1 MSEAVADRADAPAI
15 FEAPERRIEG
25 ADKVTGRALYAADLR
40 RDGML
45 HAAILRS
52 PFPHARIARIDVA
65 AARALPGVRAV
76 VTGADV
82 RPARL
87 GRRIQDWPVLAWDRV
102 RFVGDRVAAVAADTR
117 EQADEALAR
126 IDLAYEELPAV
137 FDPAAA
143 LAPGAPVL
151 HPDAAEER
159 VLGGTRPAV
168 PHANA
173 QGYALHEHG
182 DVAAGFASAAR
193 IFEHVF
199 DVPRVF
205 QAFLEPRAALVWL
218 EGETVRVIT
227 TNKAPFALRDQ
238 MAATLGIPKERI
250 VLETYSIG
258 GDFGGKGLSPD
269 EHVLYFL
276 ARAAGRPV
284 RSVSRYADEMRA
296 TNTRHAARIRL
307 RTGFDAEARIVAHD
321 ARVVFDGGAYAA
333 SKPSNVLLPGEALAT
348 LVGYRVPAARVEALS
363 VYTNTVPAGH
373 MRSPGQPQNTF
384 ASESHMDL
392 IARELGIDPLDLR
405 LRNALRAGDVD
416 VHGHEWHSSA
426 IPEVL
431 ETLRR
436 ERKPGP
442 ASAGR
447 GRGIALGARPGGRGK
462 ASVGLSVT
470 PDAHVEIFTGVSDQ
484 GGGAHTMMQRVVAAE
499 LGIPVERVRVR
510 RGATDRVPF
519 DPGVGGSRVTGVV
532 GGATLTAA
540 RALRERLAEIDPSGS
555 ALARLD
561 RAASQSVSVTG
572 ETDLPAQGYS
582 SYAYAVEVDVD
593 RATGT
598 LRILDALLVA
608 DIGTVINPT
617 ALHGQL
623 VGAFAYGLGQAL
635 YEEMRVEDGVVTN
648 PNLSDYKLPTIAD
661 VPPVRVLLITGDKGA
676 GPFGA
681 KAVGEL
687 SNPGIAPAIA
697 NALHDA
703 VGARIMSLPL
713 AAEKVLAALRAGTRE
728 GQTPVKVP

>member
-1 MSEAVADRADAPAI
+1 
-15 FEAPERRIEG
+15 
-25 ADKVTGRALYAADLR
+25 
-40 RDGML
+40 ML

-52 PFPHARIARIDVA
+52 PLPHARIARIDVG
-65 AARALPGVRAV
+65 AARASPGVRAAIS
-76 VTGADV
+76 GADV

-87 GRRIQDWPVLAWDRV
+87 GRRIQDWPVLAWERV

-126 IDLAYEELPAV
+126 IDVEYEELPAV
-137 FDPAAA
+137 FDTDGA

-151 HPDAAEER
+151 HPDAAEEH
-159 VLGGTRPAV
+159 VLGGSRPAV
-168 PHANA
+168 PHPNA
-173 QGYALHEHG
+173 QGHAVHEHG
-182 DVAAGFASAAR
+182 DLAAGFAAAER
-193 IFEHVF
+193 VFEHVF

-218 EGETVRVIT
+218 EGDVVRVIT

-238 MAATLGIPKERI
+238 MAATLGVPKEKI

-276 ARAAGRPV
+276 ARASGRPV

-307 RTGFDAEARIVAHD
+307 RTGVDRDGRIVAHD

-373 MRSPGQPQNTF
+373 MRAPGQPQNTF

-392 IARELGIDPLDLR
+392 IARELGVDPLELR
-405 LRNALRAGDVD
+405 LRNAIRAGDVD
-416 VHGHEWHSSA
+416 VHGHEWHTSA

-431 ETLRR
+431 DTLRR
-436 ERKPGP
+436 ELREARP
-442 ASAGR
+442 AADR
-447 GRGIALGARPGGRGK
+447 GRGIALGARPTGRGK
-462 ASVGLSVT
+462 AAVRLTVT
-470 PDAHVEIFTGVSDQ
+470 RDASVEIFTGVSDQ

-499 LGIPVERVRVR
+499 LGIPVERVRLR
-510 RGATDRVPF
+510 RGPTDQAPY
-519 DPGVGGSRVTGVV
+519 DPGVGGSRVTPVL
-532 GGATLTAA
+532 GGAALAGA
-540 RALRERLAEIDPSGS
+540 RALGARLAQLDPSGS
-555 ALARLD
+555 ALGRLD
-561 RAASQSVSVTG
+561 RAAPEGVTVTG
-572 ETDLPAQGYS
+572 EQDIGSEGHST
-582 SYAYAVEVDVD
+582 YAYAVTVEVD
-593 RATGT
+593 RATGAP
-598 LRILDALLVA
+598 RVADVLLVA
-608 DIGTVINPT
+608 DVGTVINPV

-635 YEEMRVEDGVVTN
+635 FEEMRLDEGVVTN
-648 PNLSDYKLPTIAD
+648 PNLGDYKLPTIAD
-661 VPPVRVLLITGDKGA
+661 VPPIRVILVTGDKGS

-681 KAVGEL
+681 KSVGEL

-697 NALHDA
+697 NAIADA

-713 AAEKVLAALRAGTRE
+713 SAEKVLVALAERSAPPSAR
-728 GQTPVKVP
+728 QAPLKVP

>member
-1 MSEAVADRADAPAI
+1 VTGTLERIETPEI
-15 FEAPERRIEG
+15 LEAPERRIEG
-25 ADKVTGRALYAADLR
+25 ADKVSGHARYAADIGR
-40 RDGML
+40 EGML

-52 PFPHARIARIDVA
+52 PFAHARIARIDVG
-65 AARALPGVRAV
+65 AARTSPGVRAV
-76 VTGADV
+76 ITGADV

-87 GRRIQDWPVLAWDRV
+87 GRRVQDWPVLAWERV

-126 IDLAYEELPAV
+126 IAVEYEELPAV
-137 FDPAAA
+137 FDPDSA
-143 LAPGAPVL
+143 LAPGAPL
-151 HPDAAEER
+151 IHPDAAEER

-168 PHANA
+168 PHPNA
-173 QGYALHEHG
+173 QGHAVHEHG

-193 IFEHVF
+193 VFEHVF

-218 EGETVRVIT
+218 EGDVVRVVT
-227 TNKAPFALRDQ
+227 TNKAPFALREQ
-238 MAATLGIPKERI
+238 MAVTLGIPKEKI

-276 ARAAGRPV
+276 ARASGRPV

-307 RTGFDAEARIVAHD
+307 RTGVDPDGRIVAHE
-321 ARVVFDGGAYAA
+321 AHVVFDGGAYAA

-348 LVGYRVPAARVEALS
+348 LDGYRVPAARVEAVS

-392 IARELGIDPLDLR
+392 IARELGIDPLELR
-405 LRNALRAGDVD
+405 LRNAIRAGDMD
-416 VHGHEWHSSA
+416 VHGHEWHTSA

-436 ERKPGP
+436 EMRGLRA
-442 ASAGR
+442 ASGSGVAV
-447 GRGIALGARPGGRGK
+447 GARPTGRGK
-462 ASVGLSVT
+462 AAVRLTVT
-470 PDAHVEIFTGVSDQ
+470 PDAYVEIFTGVSDQ

-499 LGIPVERVRVR
+499 LGIPPERVRLR
-510 RGATDRVPF
+510 RGPTDKTPY
-519 DPGVGGSRVTGVV
+519 DPGVGGSRVTTVL
-532 GGATLTAA
+532 GGAALAGA
-540 RALRERLAEIDPSGS
+540 RALRERLAELDPSGS
-555 ALARLD
+555 ALGRLD
-561 RAASQSVSVTG
+561 RAASQGVSVTG
-572 ETDLPAQGYS
+572 EQDIGSEGHST
-582 SYAYAVEVDVD
+582 YAYAVSVDVD
-593 RATGT
+593 RETGT
-598 LRILDALLVA
+598 TRVADAILVA
-608 DIGTVINPT
+608 DIGTVINPV

-623 VGAFAYGLGQAL
+623 VGAYVYGLGQAL
-635 YEEMRVEDGVVTN
+635 YEEMRLDEGVVTN
-648 PNLSDYKLPTIAD
+648 PNLGDYKLPTIAD
-661 VPPVRVLLITGDKGA
+661 LPPIRVILITADKGS

-681 KAVGEL
+681 KSVGEL

-697 NALHDA
+697 NAVHDA
-703 VGARIMSLPL
+703 VGARIMSLPIT
-713 AAEKVLAALRAGTRE
+713 AEKVLAGLAQAPL
-728 GQTPVKVP
+728 KVP